1 MTSSLPTAV
10 GTATIGT
17 ATIGTA
23 STGTASTGTASI
35 GTASLEN
42 RHADSHTVAHPIP
55 SPSGRLIGKPV
66 AGANLSTGA
75 AESHASIAR
84 LISETA
90 HDLRAPLS
98 TIREA
103 VRLVRD
109 GDLGQVSS
117 AQRECLSAAINQCN
131 CAVQLVDEM
140 VQSRQF
146 DSGFPNVKRGWV
158 PIDQLRRDV
167 EATLQPW
174 MLPRDIHLLWDGP
187 FEQGARIYADAI
199 LMRRLIV
206 NLAGNAI
213 RVTRD
218 GGPVLIRAKTARDQ
232 NAMVWSVV
240 DQGQGIAPS
249 DMELIAAGKAP
260 ARSTGGLG
268 LMISR
273 QLAAA
278 HFSTMRI
285 ESRVGT
291 GTAVSFETPTGGPA
305 AVAASWVKWRSDLLS
320 HGEGHNEVDR
330 RLVHEVMP
338 SKSSGSAGHPTPP
351 RRVRIDL
358 PSQAIEL
365 GAGEVQPAYAN
376 EVYLTTVSVGAAIP
390 ASGTDA
396 FDAILQRS
404 MRMTELA
411 YRTGRRSWV
420 IAWDADRDMGNTK
433 RAELQRMVRNELD
446 GLRMTWGQSSVVSV
460 HKNQHF
466 GTSLPLRLTDLMVRE
481 TLSAAQHSVNDADQV
496 RLGTAPIAHSPLA
509 ASRLEKE
516 VMWLYENRR

>member
-1 MTSSLPTAV
+1 MTSTIPT
-10 GTATIGT
+10 TAANTIVAAGTIGN
-17 ATIGTA
+17 A
-23 STGTASTGTASI
+23 SGLSASQ
-35 GTASLEN
+35 EN
-42 RHADSHTVAHPIP
+42 RHADSHAAAHSVP
-55 SPSGRLIGKPV
+55 SPPSGRQFGSQYSKPI
-66 AGANLSTGA
+66 AGLKTSADIEGSH
-75 AESHASIAR
+75 ESVSR

-109 GDLGQVSS
+109 GDLGQVST

-146 DSGFPNVKRGWV
+146 DSGFPNVQREWV
-158 PIDQLRRDV
+158 LIDQLRQNV
-167 EATLQPW
+167 ESTLQPW
-174 MLPRDIHLLWDGP
+174 MMPRDIHLLWDGP
-187 FEQGARIYADAI
+187 FDQGARIYADAN

-206 NLAGNAI
+206 NLVGNAI

-218 GGPVLIRAKTARDQ
+218 GGPVLIRAKTVRGQDS
-232 NAMVWSVV
+232 MVWSVV

-278 HFSTMRI
+278 HFSTLRI

-291 GTAVSFETPTGGPA
+291 GTAVSFRTPTGGPA
-305 AVAASWVKWRSDLLS
+305 AVATRWVDWRSDLLS
-320 HGEGHNEVDR
+320 MGDGAVQVDR
-330 RLVHEVMP
+330 QLVHEVLPARP
-338 SKSSGSAGHPTPP
+338 SKNASKPTPP
-351 RRVRIDL
+351 RRVRIDV
-358 PSQAIEL
+358 PAQVIEL
-365 GAGEVQPAYAN
+365 GAGEIQPAFEN
-376 EVYLTTVSVGAAIP
+376 EVFLTTVAVGAAIP

-420 IAWDADRDMGNTK
+420 IAWDADREMGNVK
-433 RAELQRMVRNELD
+433 RMELQRLVRNELD
-446 GLRMTWGQSSVVSV
+446 GIRMTWGQSSVVSV
-460 HKNQHF
+460 RRQPYF
-466 GTSLPLRLTDLMVRE
+466 GVSLPVRLTELIVRE

-496 RLGTAPIAHSPLA
+496 RLGTAPIVYSPLP

-516 VMWLYENRR
+516 VMWLHENRR